1 MIRHVAGVAEVVE
14 DIESAVRF
22 YRDDLGLEVSHEP
35 GESYATVSIS
45 GIPHFGI
52 WLRSRAA
59 ELVFGDSSQIERVPL
74 GFSIGFE
81 VDSVKGSEESLR
93 STDAAV
99 VQGLKVEP
107 WGQQTARFLSPS
119 GALCEVSETPAA
131 RTIMKDI
138 ELQADA

>member
-1 MIRHVAGVAEVVE
+1 MIRHVAGVAEVVD
-14 DIESAVRF
+14 DIEAAVHF
-22 YRDDLGLEVSHEP
+22 YRDHLGLEVSHES
-35 GESYATVSIS
+35 GETYATVSIS

-59 ELVFGDSSQIERVPL
+59 ELVFGDPSQMDRIPL

-81 VDSVKGSEESLR
+81 VDSVKDAEESLR
-93 STDAAV
+93 STDTTV

-119 GALCEVSETPAA
+119 GALCEISETPAA
-131 RTIMKDI
+131 REISHDV
-138 ELQADA
+138 ELQAGT

>member
-1 MIRHVAGVAEVVE
+1 MIRHVAGIAEVVE

-22 YRDDLGLEVSHEP
+22 YRENLGLEVSHEP

-59 ELVFGDSSQIERVPL
+59 ELVFGDSSEIERIPL

-81 VDSVKGSEESLR
+81 VDSVKGAEESLD
-93 STDAAV
+93 STNAAV
-99 VQGLKVEP
+99 VQGLKIEP

-119 GALCEVSETPAA
+119 GALCEVSETPGA
-131 RTIMKDI
+131 RTIAKDI
-138 ELQADA
+138 ELQAGA